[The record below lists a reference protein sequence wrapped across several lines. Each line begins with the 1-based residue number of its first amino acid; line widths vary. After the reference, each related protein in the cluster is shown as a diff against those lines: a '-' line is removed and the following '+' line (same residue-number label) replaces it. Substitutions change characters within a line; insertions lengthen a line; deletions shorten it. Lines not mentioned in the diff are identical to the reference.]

1 MEFEEMQK
9 IWNEQKGETMYAIDE
24 SALHRS
30 ITKKKNNISRKVSI
44 VELSLMAINS
54 AVAIFLL
61 VDAIVDKEGLWD
73 YAGAVI
79 MGLTVL
85 FLYFFRKRRKNNENT
100 FDRSILGELNHAI
113 ANSRSILQIATIM
126 IYYYLIPTSIVSMG
140 KMIYFG
146 ASIDKWLLIIGLYT
160 LAFFLVRWEKRAIH
174 IPRKNRLEALKKKI
188 QES

>member
-30 ITKKKNNISRKVSI
+30 ITRKKNNISRKVSI

-61 VDAIVDKEGLWD
+61 IDAIVKGGLWD
-73 YAGAVI
+73 YGGAVI

-85 FLYFFRKRRKNNENT
+85 FLYFFRQRRKSNENT
-100 FDRSILGELNHAI
+100 FDRSILGELDHAI
-113 ANSRSILQIATIM
+113 ANSQSILQIATTM
-126 IYYYLIPTSIVSMG
+126 IYYYLIPTSILAIG

-146 ASIDKWLLIIGLYT
+146 ASIDKWLLITGLYT
-160 LAFFLVRWEKRAIH
+160 LAFFLVRWEKRAVH
-174 IPRKNRLEALKKKI
+174 IPRKNRLEVLKKKI
-188 QES
+188 LEG